1 VIQISKDIG
10 TKIIVENLFFNTPAR
25 LNYLKT
31 PKTEHNHIL
40 NYLYEVSLAYPEI
53 GFEFLSDDR
62 QIFNFKENEN
72 LKTRIYNIYGNDFS
86 ENLLEI
92 NFSML

>member
-1 VIQISKDIG
+1 M
-10 TKIIVENLFFNTPAR
+10 FFNTPAR

-40 NYLYEVSLAYPEI
+40 NYLYEVALAYPNI
-53 GFEFLSDDR
+53 AFEFLSDNR
-62 QIFNFKENEN
+62 QVFTFKGKED

-86 ENLLEI
+86 DNLLEI
-92 NFSML
+92 NFTMV